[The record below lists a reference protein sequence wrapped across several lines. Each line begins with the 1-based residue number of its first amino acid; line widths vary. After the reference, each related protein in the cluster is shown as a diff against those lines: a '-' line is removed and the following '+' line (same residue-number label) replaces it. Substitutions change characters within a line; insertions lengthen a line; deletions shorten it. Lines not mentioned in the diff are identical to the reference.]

1 MLSMPSDDEEAT
13 ADVQMGVPQG
23 LEEVP
28 LVWMPRQQL
37 GQQMWFS
44 GIEVWPAEV
53 AWNWSPPCRTEEA
66 LAPPRLRGEDQP
78 AEAGALQEAVDSEA
92 EVWQQISWN
101 L

>member
-1 MLSMPSDDEEAT
+1 MPSIPSDDEEAS

-53 AWNWSPPCRTEEA
+53 AWNSSPP
-66 LAPPRLRGEDQP
+66 GGDQP
-78 AEAGALQEAVDSEA
+78 AEAGALQEAVELGASCNSDSEA
-92 EVWQQISWN
+92 EAWQQISWS